1 MRGRTRLVLEVDN
14 SEPTITDSRPEQA
27 DRLEHGEVARSGV
40 STTRVID
47 PPLMLI
53 RHVGDG
59 ERRDEHGLCRRGD
72 GDTVHGEQ
80 DPRYR
85 LASVRPGC
93 SSYRALADDWGQRR
107 ATRATHMLP

>member
-1 MRGRTRLVLEVDN
+1 MLKVDN
-14 SEPTITDSRPEQA
+14 AEPTIAYSRPEQA
-27 DRLEHGEVARSGV
+27 HRLEHGEVARSGV
-40 STTRVID
+40 SPTRVAD

-59 ERRDEHGLCRRGD
+59 ERRDEHCLCRRRD

-85 LASVRPGC
+85 LASVRPRRLIVPC
-93 SSYRALADDWGQRR
+93 SC
-107 ATRATHMLP
+107 